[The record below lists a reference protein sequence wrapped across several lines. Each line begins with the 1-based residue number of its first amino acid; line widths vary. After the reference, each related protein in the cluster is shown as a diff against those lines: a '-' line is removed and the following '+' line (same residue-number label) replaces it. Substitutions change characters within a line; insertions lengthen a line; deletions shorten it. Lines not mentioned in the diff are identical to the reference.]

1 MKLQLNFNKP
11 GNYAFFCPV
20 SKVHLTRSNPV
31 GFVNEVTPYISR
43 GLKSKSIIDV
53 SDNTVTGQ
61 KTAKPEETKPE
72 ETQSVQTDEVKT
84 TEAMP
89 STEPSTE
96 EEPVAAPVE
105 EVKEETV
112 KVESEPTQQDAPVPS
127 EKPKKGRQKK
137 A

>member
-31 GFVNEVTPYISR
+31 AFVNEVTPYISR
-43 GLKSKSIIDV
+43 GLKSKSIIEV
-53 SDNTVTGQ
+53 SDNNVTGQ
-61 KTAKPEETKPE
+61 KTAKPEEANQE
-72 ETQSVQTDEVKT
+72 ETKSVQAEEVNA

-89 STEPSTE
+89 SIE

-105 EVKEETV
+105 EVKEETAQ
-112 KVESEPTQQDAPVPS
+112 VESEPAQQEAPAEPS
-127 EKPKKGRQKK
+127 EKPKRGRQKK

>member
-20 SKVHLTRSNPV
+20 SRVHLTRSNPV
-31 GFVNEVTPYISR
+31 AFVNEVTPYIKR
-43 GLKSKSIIDV
+43 GLKSKSIIEV
-53 SDNTVTGQ
+53 SDDSVTGQ
-61 KTAKPEETKPE
+61 KTAKP
-72 ETQSVQTDEVKT
+72 VQTQEEVKA

-89 STEPSTE
+89 SV

-105 EVKEETV
+105 EVKEETAQ
-112 KVESEPTQQDAPVPS
+112 VESEPAQQEAPAEPS
-127 EKPKKGRQKK
+127 EKPSPKRGRQKK

>member
-31 GFVNEVTPYISR
+31 AFVNEVTPYISR
-43 GLKSKSIIDV
+43 GLKSKSIIEV
-53 SDNTVTGQ
+53 SDNNVTGQ
-61 KTAKPEETKPE
+61 KTAKPEAKP
-72 ETQSVQTDEVKT
+72 VQAEGVKA

-89 STEPSTE
+89 SIE
-96 EEPVAAPVE
+96 EETVAAPVE
-105 EVKEETV
+105 EVKEETAQ
-112 KVESEPTQQDAPVPS
+112 VESKPAQQEAPAEPS
-127 EKPKKGRQKK
+127 EKPSPKRGRQKK